1 MKVNIVK
8 REKNPLLKRE
18 ELEFTVEESKGV
30 PSRKN
35 IVEKLAAQTNA
46 KAGAVVVKK
55 VETVFGS
62 KDFQGKANVYETPED
77 LKKVEPDFL
86 MARTEGK
93 KKAGEA
99 KPAEEK
105 KEEKPAEEKKEEA
118 PKEEKKEEAPKE
130 EKKEEKKE

>member
-46 KAGAVVVKK
+46 KAGAVVIKK

-62 KDFQGKANVYETPED
+62 KAFQGKANVYESPED

-86 MARTEGK
+86 MTRTEGK
-93 KKAGEA
+93 KKEGEA

-105 KEEKPAEEKKEEA
+105 KEEKPAEKKEET
-118 PKEEKKEEAPKE
+118 PKE
-130 EKKEEKKE
+130 EKKEEKADEKKE

>member
-35 IVEKLAAQTNA
+35 IVEKIAAQTNA
-46 KAGAVVVKK
+46 KAGAVVIKK

-62 KDFQGKANVYETPED
+62 KAFQGKANVYEAPED
-77 LKKVEPDFL
+77 LKRVEPDFL
-86 MARTEGK
+86 MTRTEGK
-93 KKAGEA
+93 KKEEEKEEA

-105 KEEKPAEEKKEEA
+105 KEEKPEEKKEA
-118 PKEEKKEEAPKE
+118 APKE
-130 EKKEEKKE
+130 EKKEEKPEEKKE